1 MALVIKDR
9 IKETSTTTGTGTLT
23 LAGASTGF
31 KAFSEIGS
39 GNTTYY
45 AISDGTDWEVGLGT
59 VGSGTL
65 SRDTILASSNAGSA
79 VSWNSDVKDVFCTYP
94 ADKAVYLDASGNFN
108 ISGGDI
114 TFGDNDKAIFG
125 AGSDLQIYHDGTHSY
140 VQDAGTGNLVLK
152 SSDTVIQSNTAE
164 TMAVFNGNG
173 SVDLYYNNSK
183 KLATTNTGVDIT
195 GTLTSDGLTVDGDVT
210 LGNGA
215 TLNIDDQDSIVFGTY
230 SGGSTGT
237 LLQGGT
243 STDYSIRVA
252 GRLRQNISTGGD
264 ISFYEDTGTT
274 PKFFWDASAESL
286 GIGTSSP
293 SAALHISSPS
303 NARGLKLQNSS
314 SISASQIT
322 FLSDDGTEDSYIRNQ
337 ASNSGQD
344 ILSLGTGGAER
355 MRIDSNGNVGIG
367 TTPSG
372 YLTSG
377 YVLRLNS
384 SSTQTY
390 LAFNNSTY
398 TTQVTGGFVIGMD
411 NASANIIQRENLP
424 IKVYTND
431 TERMRIDSSGNVGI
445 GTSSPSKKLHS
456 VVSSSGSLE
465 TALALQNANAVDG
478 TETAL
483 DFSSNTSFVATS
495 RISSARDGSGLHSLR
510 FSTYNLGLSE
520 RMRIDSSGR
529 VGIGTSSPSVDLEV
543 VDTFRVSRSGSPTTY
558 LELFGGSSSNDP
570 HLNVPSGF
578 GMPFKIGG
586 TERMRIT
593 SSGNVGI
600 GTSSPLAMLHISNS
614 ADVTQLRLTRTVS
627 GSSIMRIES
636 SGFLNIKNVSGAGIT
651 FGTNNVNDRMVINT
665 DGSVTIAG
673 ALSKGSG
680 SFRIDHPLKPETHQL
695 VHSFIE
701 GPQADLIYRGKVEL
715 VAGSAMVNIDT
726 VAGMTEG
733 TFAALNREIQ
743 CFTSNESGWTAV
755 RGSVSGNILTIEAQD
770 NTCTDTISWLVVGE
784 RQDQHMYDTEWTD
797 ENGKVIVEPLKQT
810 ESN

>member
-445 GTSSPSKKLHS
+445 GTSSPTEALHIQNGS
-456 VVSSSGSLE
+456 LNLQHSSGTPTIRMNDEGIGSCY
-465 TALALQNANAVDG
+465 
-478 TETAL
+478 
-483 DFSSNTSFVATS
+483 
-495 RISSARDGSGLHSLR
+495 IKMPDGSNSL
-510 FSTYNLGLSE
+510 TVETGGTE
-520 RMRIDSSGR
+520 RMRIDSSGNLL
-529 VGIGTSSPSVDLEV
+529 VGKTALSSSTAGFQVESDGAAVITRSGNFPLILNRSTSNGGILQFRKDGTTVGSIGANGGDVYIGTGDTGVRFVDSL
-543 VDTFRVSRSGSPTTY
+543 DCLLPLNTSTNATRDAAIDIGYNDGGRFKDLYLSGGVY
-558 LELFGGSSSNDP
+558 L
-570 HLNVPSGF
+570 
-578 GMPFKIGG
+578 GG
-586 TERMRIT
+586 TGSANYLDDYEEGTWTAVLKGAT
-593 SSGNVGI
+593 SDPTVSSYTVRHGYYIKVG
-600 GTSSPLAMLHISNS
+600 
-614 ADVTQLRLTRTVS
+614 QLVWVSFYIYCNGTVS
-627 GSSIMRIES
+627 GGAGSIRIGGIPFTIKNSSL
-636 SGFLNIKNVSGAGIT
+636 SGYQSIQIGYANVSGSAVYPDT
-651 FGTNNVNDRMVINT
+651 TNGTHSNPRWQANNSDVIQLYGVNRDNW
-665 DGSVTIAG
+665 GSTYE
-673 ALSKGSG
+673 LSGSG
-680 SFRIDHPLKPETHQL
+680 VLF
-695 VHSFIE
+695 
-701 GPQADLIYRGKVEL
+701 
-715 VAGSAMVNIDT
+715 VA
-726 VAGMTEG
+726 
-733 TFAALNREIQ
+733 
-743 CFTSNESGWTAV
+743 
-755 RGSVSGNILTIEAQD
+755 
-770 NTCTDTISWLVVGE
+770 
-784 RQDQHMYDTEWTD
+784 
-797 ENGKVIVEPLKQT
+797 
-810 ESN
+810 